1 MEDIRKQDKEGDTG
15 EDVVYSAKPE
25 KPVRTKSD
33 VPVLSFK
40 GMVSIQEMLAPTEL
54 LYILSKHRMYLCFV
68 ILRLFINMLQ
78 IQTSRPKSKV
88 KRFRFHTPEQE
99 AKQVN

>member
-1 MEDIRKQDKEGDTG
+1 MNMVYLYSFNILTIRRYIVEDIRKQDKEGDTG

-40 GMVSIQEMLAPTEL
+40 GMVSIQEM
-54 LYILSKHRMYLCFV
+54 
-68 ILRLFINMLQ
+68 
-78 IQTSRPKSKV
+78 
-88 KRFRFHTPEQE
+88 
-99 AKQVN
+99 

>member
-1 MEDIRKQDKEGDTG
+1 MKLLWIYLYSFNILTIRRYIVEDIRKQDKEGDTG

-40 GMVSIQEMLAPTEL
+40 GMVSI
-54 LYILSKHRMYLCFV
+54 
-68 ILRLFINMLQ
+68 
-78 IQTSRPKSKV
+78 
-88 KRFRFHTPEQE
+88 
-99 AKQVN
+99 

>member
-1 MEDIRKQDKEGDTG
+1 MEDIRRQDKEGDT

-40 GMVSIQEMLAPTEL
+40 GMVS
-54 LYILSKHRMYLCFV
+54 R
-68 ILRLFINMLQ
+68 NQ
-78 IQTSRPKSKV
+78 IE
-88 KRFRFHTPEQE
+88 H
-99 AKQVN
+99 AI

>member
-40 GMVSIQEMLAPTEL
+40 GMVSITGDVSP
-54 LYILSKHRMYLCFV
+54 
-68 ILRLFINMLQ
+68 N
-78 IQTSRPKSKV
+78 
-88 KRFRFHTPEQE
+88 
-99 AKQVN
+99 

>member
-1 MEDIRKQDKEGDTG
+1 MKLLWIYLYSFNILTIRRYIVEDIRKQDKEGDTG

-40 GMVSIQEMLAPTEL
+40 GMVSIQEM
-54 LYILSKHRMYLCFV
+54 
-68 ILRLFINMLQ
+68 
-78 IQTSRPKSKV
+78 
-88 KRFRFHTPEQE
+88 
-99 AKQVN
+99 

>member
-1 MEDIRKQDKEGDTG
+1 MKFWLLFLCSFNILTIRRYIVEDIRKQDKEGDT

-40 GMVSIQEMLAPTEL
+40 GMVS
-54 LYILSKHRMYLCFV
+54 R
-68 ILRLFINMLQ
+68 NQ
-78 IQTSRPKSKV
+78 IE
-88 KRFRFHTPEQE
+88 H
-99 AKQVN
+99 AI

>member
-1 MEDIRKQDKEGDTG
+1 MEDIRKQDKEGDT

-40 GMVSIQEMLAPTEL
+40 GMVSRNQI
-54 LYILSKHRMYLCFV
+54 KHA
-68 ILRLFINMLQ
+68 I
-78 IQTSRPKSKV
+78 
-88 KRFRFHTPEQE
+88 
-99 AKQVN
+99 

>member
-1 MEDIRKQDKEGDTG
+1 MKLLQIYLYSFNILTIRRYIVEDIRKQDKEGDTG

-40 GMVSIQEMLAPTEL
+40 GMVSIQEM
-54 LYILSKHRMYLCFV
+54 
-68 ILRLFINMLQ
+68 
-78 IQTSRPKSKV
+78 
-88 KRFRFHTPEQE
+88 
-99 AKQVN
+99 

>member
-1 MEDIRKQDKEGDTG
+1 MTIRRYIVEDIRKQDKEGDTG

-40 GMVSIQEMLAPTEL
+40 GMVSIQEM
-54 LYILSKHRMYLCFV
+54 
-68 ILRLFINMLQ
+68 
-78 IQTSRPKSKV
+78 
-88 KRFRFHTPEQE
+88 
-99 AKQVN
+99 

>member
-1 MEDIRKQDKEGDTG
+1 MNFPYSFNILTIRRYIVEDIRKQDKEGDTG

-40 GMVSIQEMLAPTEL
+40 GMVSIQEM
-54 LYILSKHRMYLCFV
+54 
-68 ILRLFINMLQ
+68 
-78 IQTSRPKSKV
+78 
-88 KRFRFHTPEQE
+88 
-99 AKQVN
+99 

>member
-25 KPVRTKSD
+25 KPVRTNLKSD

-40 GMVSIQEMLAPTEL
+40 GMVSIQEM
-54 LYILSKHRMYLCFV
+54 
-68 ILRLFINMLQ
+68 
-78 IQTSRPKSKV
+78 
-88 KRFRFHTPEQE
+88 
-99 AKQVN
+99 

>member
-1 MEDIRKQDKEGDTG
+1 MKLLQIYLYSFNILTIRRYIVEDIRKQDKEGDTG

-40 GMVSIQEMLAPTEL
+40 GMVSIQE
-54 LYILSKHRMYLCFV
+54 I
-68 ILRLFINMLQ
+68 
-78 IQTSRPKSKV
+78 
-88 KRFRFHTPEQE
+88 
-99 AKQVN
+99 